1 MSTDFLK
8 DLGEK
13 AKDTIEPMGKINKL
27 VTESIQSTLKFQ
39 MESAKKYSELAAD
52 QLKALSSVK
61 DLESM
66 QEFVKGQADSLAKF
80 NEQIM
85 NDVHAMGES
94 GAKFREDLEGI
105 LNPKAAQKSAQKSAT
120 TPATKTAAKKPA
132 ASPAKK
138 AAAKPA
144 SAKPAKTAASAPKA
158 SAAKPSTA
166 AASE

>member
-13 AKDTIEPMGKINKL
+13 AKDSIEPMGKINKL

-52 QLKALSSVK
+52 QLKALSTVK

-85 NDVHAMGES
+85 NDVHALGES
-94 GAKFREDLEGI
+94 GTKFREDLEGI
-105 LNPKAAQKSAQKSAT
+105 LNPKVSKKASTQAPAEKKPAAKK
-120 TPATKTAAKKPA
+120 PAAKKPA
-132 ASPAKK
+132 ASTAKK
-138 AAAKPA
+138 AAPKA
-144 SAKPAKTAASAPKA
+144 APKA
-158 SAAKPSTA
+158 ATAKPSTSA
-166 AASE
+166 VSE